1 MGPATQRHNRTF
13 RASLLISA
21 TLSLSAVPDVVLAD
35 GTGHHLYFGI
45 VPQQSATRLA
55 KIWVPFMAA
64 LSDRTGMTI
73 EFATTKDIPTFEAC
87 LARGA
92 FELAYMNPYHY
103 TVFHDAPGYRA
114 FARQAEKRLQGL
126 MVVRADSP
134 VQGLGDLAGKDL
146 AFPSPAAFGASMLPR
161 AEMRRSG
168 IVHQPH
174 YVKSHDSVYRS
185 VAAGLFPAGGGVKR
199 TFAAIDADLRGQLRI
214 MHETGKYTPHA
225 FASAPGIDDTVRE
238 RIFGAMTAIAA
249 EQPSLVKA
257 LGMPGFKD
265 SRDAD
270 WDDVRALNLSAQ
282 DIKIEKVEKTACRS
296 D

>member
-1 MGPATQRHNRTF
+1 MGSSIKHGSRTP
-13 RASLLISA
+13 RVTLIFAA
-21 TLSLSAVPDVVLAD
+21 TLYLSAAPDMVRAD
-35 GTGHHLYFGI
+35 GTGPHLNFGI

-55 KIWVPFMAA
+55 KTWVPFMAA
-64 LSDRTGMTI
+64 LSERSGMTI
-73 EFATTKDIPTFEAC
+73 DFATTKDIPTFEAC

-134 VQGLGDLAGKDL
+134 VQRLGDLAGKDL

-168 IVHQPH
+168 IAHMPH

-214 MHETGKYTPHA
+214 VHETAKYTPHA
-225 FASAPGIDDTVRE
+225 FASAPGIDDAVRK
-238 RIFGAMTAIAA
+238 RIVDAMTAIAA
-249 EQPSLVKA
+249 EQPALVKA
-257 LGMPGFKD
+257 LGMAGFQP
-265 SRDAD
+265 SQDAD
-270 WDDVRALNLSAQ
+270 WDDVRALGLSAQ
-282 DIKIEKVEKTACRS
+282 DIKIKDVEKAACRS